1 MEIFHWSDIISW
13 YIYNT
18 WIWMFNVA
26 KSFNQNMLFMS
37 NKVGEIVGKY
47 SYFSVSSFKENK
59 QKAHIK
65 LCASQRN
72 CVQK

>member
-1 MEIFHWSDIISW
+1 
-13 YIYNT
+13 
-18 WIWMFNVA
+18 MFNVA

-37 NKVGEIVGKY
+37 NKVGEIVEKC

-65 LCASQRN
+65 LCASKRN
-72 CVQK
+72 CMQK